1 MKLPKPDEIDL
12 QIGLYYIAL
21 EQRYQSCLQQLS
33 LLYLRTG
40 EKIVFEACSEHKQQ
54 VEAVIGELAWRLRTD
69 ELWEAKT
76 GEQCEVCSFNRY
88 CAAVQDQPEPLPP
101 NAKSPLQIQ
110 LALNL

>member
-1 MKLPKPDEIDL
+1 M
-12 QIGLYYIAL
+12 GLVQWEVSKQVSMLMIFA
-21 EQRYQSCLQQLS
+21 ETKWDMFIVDS
-33 LLYLRTG
+33 LFPYLVLTT
-40 EKIVFEACSEHKQQ
+40 
-54 VEAVIGELAWRLRTD
+54 WRLRTD
-69 ELWEAKT
+69 EQWEPKI